1 MEGEKETDN
10 ELKDANID
18 CTDRIFNKIID
29 VDENTRELKL
39 VQKFNDF
46 WHNTEE

>member
-1 MEGEKETDN
+1 M
-10 ELKDANID
+10 LKI
-18 CTDRIFNKIID
+18 DRIFNKIID

-46 WHNTEE
+46 WHNTEEQMADATVKY